1 MAPQHPPAPLT
12 LPLLPAPLPPPAAAP
27 LPHPTHHTPLPT
39 PSHVTVLP
47 PPTRPV
53 QSTDVLQ
60 AALDT
65 VAHAQGHIANLRH
78 QLAPLQPTSSLRGVK
93 RKSLATALTS
103 SKSGSHHLDWIS
115 GWDSEM
121 PPDLLAKCRPLHCQL
136 CDVQAT
142 SPVQAKMHYQ

>member
-27 LPHPTHHTPLPT
+27 IPHPTPSPLPT
-39 PSHVTVLP
+39 PSPVAVLP

-65 VAHAQGHIANLRH
+65 VAQVQGHIANLRH

-103 SKSGSHHLDWIS
+103 SKS
-115 GWDSEM
+115 
-121 PPDLLAKCRPLHCQL
+121 
-136 CDVQAT
+136 
-142 SPVQAKMHYQ
+142 